1 MYSLSIVSVIAVY
14 SYAHWSLTWSPRPLS
29 FQYSS
34 FLPSFYH
41 VALPLCHTVSAFNHA
56 LSLSSVTLC
65 LPLSSCWGEVYAF
78 NYSWSLVVNISNRE
92 ITHRGLTLH
101 YSAWGRGQRWQ
112 YTHYLL
118 MCSWGHKLSISRKCC
133 DFSFNFPSTV
143 VTKHFYPCCCHSHQT
158 KILM

>member
-34 FLPSFYH
+34 FLPSIMLPFLCAVPSLLLIMLSPCLLSRSVFPCLPTGVRYMLLITREASWWIYPIERLLIG
-41 VALPLCHTVSAFNHA
+41 ALPFTILHEGEDSDDSTV
-56 LSLSSVTLC
+56 
-65 LPLSSCWGEVYAF
+65 
-78 NYSWSLVVNISNRE
+78 
-92 ITHRGLTLH
+92 
-101 YSAWGRGQRWQ
+101 
-112 YTHYLL
+112 HYLL